1 MHNMRRYG
9 PTRRVFNTTALLLGL
24 VTAGWLG
31 LVPGASAQ
39 VDQRAGAKPVTIVT
53 LGDSLTAGYKLPRD
67 AAFTSQLEAA
77 LRAKGYAVT
86 VPNTG
91 VSGET
96 TAGGLSRLDWLLGD
110 KPDLMIVALGSND
123 GLRGI
128 DPAAT
133 RANLD
138 KIMQKL
144 KAAGVPVVLAGMMAP
159 RNLGNT
165 YAQAFDSI
173 YPELA
178 RTYGVPFYPFFLEG
192 VALVP
197 ELNQEDGMHPT
208 AEGVAIITRGILPV
222 VEQALA
228 AMGVAPAGGSDA
240 AKPDAAAPAAS
251 PTAATKG

>member
-39 VDQRAGAKPVTIVT
+39 GNQRAGAKPVTIVT

-110 KPDLMIVALGSND
+110 KPD
-123 GLRGI
+123 
-128 DPAAT
+128 PAAT

-165 YAQAFDSI
+165 YAQAFDGI
-173 YPELA
+173 YPDLA
-178 RTYGVPFYPFFLEG
+178 RTYDVPFYPFFLEG

-208 AEGVAIITRGILPV
+208 ADGVAIITRGILPV

-228 AMGVAPAGGSDA
+228 AMGVTP
-240 AKPDAAAPAAS
+240 AAAPAAA
-251 PTAATKG
+251 PNATAPAAASKG